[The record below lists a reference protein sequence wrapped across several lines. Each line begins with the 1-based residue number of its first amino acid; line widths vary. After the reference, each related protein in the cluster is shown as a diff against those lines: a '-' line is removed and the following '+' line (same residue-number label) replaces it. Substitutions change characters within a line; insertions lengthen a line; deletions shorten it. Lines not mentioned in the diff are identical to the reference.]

1 MKKLAVGIVNY
12 AHPSAGGLAVLRA
25 VRRSRRQALA
35 SSGEAGFRPDL
46 GPSRFSRCPAPR
58 ERMEHLFWETQR
70 WRFDSGG
77 AQSAKLPTASVT
89 LMVVFSQNQI

>member
-1 MKKLAVGIVNY
+1 MCEKAGENDTGVVGTGNARQTAEKQKKLMKKLAVGIVNY

-58 ERMEHLFWETQR
+58 ERMEHLF
-70 WRFDSGG
+70 
-77 AQSAKLPTASVT
+77 
-89 LMVVFSQNQI
+89 